1 MWDPSKGGNEESV
14 TNDEHKKMNLAS
26 LEMSRSSE
34 HIIKYF
40 DIIIFILKAYILLG
54 LIVAANIIKLSMA
67 MLGINKIYQTS
78 KIKPSQTHGEMSF
91 WEWFKFFACFVPS
104 FMAMLFTFY
113 LYTAN
118 KVQCPMTFYKYQS
131 RFCECDLL
139 ERQFHKEQE
148 TSEYD
153 LNMLCNTRYGTD
165 AIYVETSVLF
175 SKYLP
180 SSSKLSTAKKGRKD
194 FF

>member
-1 MWDPSKGGNEESV
+1 MI
-14 TNDEHKKMNLAS
+14 S
-26 LEMSRSSE
+26 LLV
-34 HIIKYF
+34 F
-40 DIIIFILKAYILLG
+40 QAYILLG
-54 LIVAANIIKLSMA
+54 LIVAANILKLAMA
-67 MLGINKIYQTS
+67 ILGNKIYQTS
-78 KIKPSQTHGEMSF
+78 KIKPSQTNGEMSF
-91 WEWFKFFACFVPS
+91 WEWSKFFVCFVPS

-113 LYTAN
+113 LYTEN

-180 SSSKLSTAKKGRKD
+180 SRSKLSTAKIGRKY